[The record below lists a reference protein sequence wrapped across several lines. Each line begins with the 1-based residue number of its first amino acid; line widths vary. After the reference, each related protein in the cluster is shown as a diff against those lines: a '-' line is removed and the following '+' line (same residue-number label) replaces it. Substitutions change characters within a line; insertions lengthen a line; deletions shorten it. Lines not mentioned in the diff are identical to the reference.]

1 MRFLFLGDS
10 ITDAGRERQDDPR
23 ELGTGYVRL
32 LASDL
37 TFWHPDYEVLNTG
50 IGGNRVTDLL
60 PRWKKDCLELLPD
73 VLTILIGINDVWHE
87 ISQQNGVSGELFEE
101 VYDILLRE
109 VRLSMPDTR
118 IILMGAYVI
127 HGTAVDGHWAEFEK
141 ETAVRREKTRRL
153 AGKYGADYLDLQ
165 EKFEKAEER
174 FPAGHWTRD
183 GVHPTPAGHW
193 LIAKEWKHVWEN
205 GERKCE

>member
-1 MRFLFLGDS
+1 MFQGDS
-10 ITDAGRERQDDPR
+10 ITDAGRDRQDDPR

-37 TFWHPDYEVLNTG
+37 TFWNPDYEVMNTG

-73 VLTILIGINDVWHE
+73 VLTVLIGINDVWHE
-87 ISQQNGVSGELFEE
+87 ISHQNGVSGELFEE

-109 VRLSMPDTR
+109 VRRSMPNTR
-118 IILMGAYVI
+118 IILMGAYVM
-127 HGTAVDGHWAEFEK
+127 HGRATDEHWEEFEK

-153 AGKYGADYLDLQ
+153 ARKYGTDYLDLQ
-165 EKFEKAEER
+165 EKFDEAQKR
-174 FPAGHWTRD
+174 LPTKYWTAD
-183 GVHPTPAGHW
+183 GVHLTPAGHW
-193 LIAKEWKHVWEN
+193 LIAEEWKCVWEN
-205 GERKCE
+205 REGKKEADE